1 MRYAAVSALRH
12 LYPVRFVCLVLHA
25 SVSGYYA
32 WLKRYAAPSR
42 KTTRL
47 EAEVL
52 AAHQRT
58 RGTYGA
64 ERLHRELVASGCAVS
79 LWKVKRL
86 RRKLGLVCKRKRRVI
101 RTTESNHA
109 LPVAP
114 NLLNRNFA
122 PGEHNRVWV
131 SDITYIP
138 TRQGWVYLPGIKD
151 LHSREIVG
159 FSMSERMD
167 TGLVLAAL
175 TKAAR
180 LHRPPVGLILH
191 SDRGSQY
198 CSAAYQERLRSY
210 GLVCSMSKKGDCYDN
225 APMESFWGLLKNE
238 LVHRKSYSS
247 QAESITDIS
256 EYIEVFYNRQR
267 RQAALGYLSP
277 AAFVRSRMMK
287 PKLPIAA

>member
-1 MRYAAVSALRH
+1 
-12 LYPVRFVCLVLHA
+12 VLQG

-32 WLKRYAAPSR
+32 WLKRDVVSSG
-42 KTTRL
+42 KTARL
-47 EAEVL
+47 EAEIQ
-52 AAHQRT
+52 AAHSRT

-64 ERLHRELVASGCAVS
+64 QRLHKELVASGCAVS

-86 RRKLGLVCKRKRRVI
+86 RRKLGLVCKPKRRVI
-101 RTTESNHA
+101 RTTDSHHT

-114 NLLNRNFA
+114 NLVNRNFA
-122 PGEHNRVWV
+122 PGERNRVWV

-138 TRQGWVYLPGIKD
+138 TRQGWVYLAGIKD

-159 FSMSERMD
+159 FSLSERMD
-167 TGLVLAAL
+167 TSLVLHAL
-175 TKAAR
+175 TQAV
-180 LHRPPVGLILH
+180 LFHRPPVGLILH

-198 CSAAYQERLRSY
+198 CSGAYQEKLGAY
-210 GLVCSMSKKGDCYDN
+210 GVVCSMSRKGDCYDN

-238 LVHRKSYSS
+238 LVHHNNYGS
-247 QAESITDIS
+247 QAEAIADIT

-277 AAFVRSRMMK
+277 AAFARNGLVEQ
-287 PKLPIAA
+287 KLPIAA

>member
-25 SVSGYYA
+25 SVSGYYD
-32 WLKRYAAPSR
+32 AAPSR

-64 ERLHRELVASGCAVS
+64 ERLHRERVASGCAVS
-79 LWKVKRL
+79 LWKIKRL

-131 SDITYIP
+131 SDITYI
-138 TRQGWVYLPGIKD
+138 
-151 LHSREIVG
+151 
-159 FSMSERMD
+159 
-167 TGLVLAAL
+167 
-175 TKAAR
+175 
-180 LHRPPVGLILH
+180 
-191 SDRGSQY
+191 
-198 CSAAYQERLRSY
+198 
-210 GLVCSMSKKGDCYDN
+210 
-225 APMESFWGLLKNE
+225 
-238 LVHRKSYSS
+238 
-247 QAESITDIS
+247 
-256 EYIEVFYNRQR
+256 
-267 RQAALGYLSP
+267 
-277 AAFVRSRMMK
+277 
-287 PKLPIAA
+287 

>member
-1 MRYAAVSALRH
+1 M
-12 LYPVRFVCLVLHA
+12 VLQA

-32 WLKRYAAPSR
+32 WLKRDAVPSGKAA
-42 KTTRL
+42 RL

-52 AAHQRT
+52 AAHQKT

-64 ERLHRELVASGCAVS
+64 ERLHQELVASGCAIS

-86 RRKLGLVCKRKRRVI
+86 RRELGLVCKRRRRII

-114 NLLNRNFA
+114 NLLNRDFA
-122 PGEHNRVWV
+122 PGEHNRAWV

-138 TRQGWVYLPGIKD
+138 TRQGWVYLAGIKD

-159 FSMSERMD
+159 FSLAERMD

-175 TKAAR
+175 MKAVR
-180 LHRPPVGLILH
+180 LHRPPV

-198 CSAAYQERLRSY
+198 CSVAYQKRLRSY
-210 GLVCSMSKKGDCYDN
+210 GLVCSMSKKRDCYDN

-238 LVHRKSYSS
+238 LVHCKSYSS
-247 QAESITDIS
+247 QAEAITDIT
-256 EYIEVFYNRQR
+256 EYIEIFYNRQK

-277 AAFVRSRMMK
+277 AAFVRSGRLES
-287 PKLPIAA
+287 KLLIAA

>member
-1 MRYAAVSALRH
+1 MLYGSEHKTIALDDSVAAPYPTHPVKDQGVFWHPAEEEVSGKREQREKLRH
-12 LYPVRFVCLVLHA
+12 
-25 SVSGYYA
+25 
-32 WLKRYAAPSR
+32 SR
-42 KTTRL
+42 KGCL
-47 EAEVL
+47 ENA
-52 AAHQRT
+52 QNRFQ
-58 RGTYGA
+58 
-64 ERLHRELVASGCAVS
+64 S
-79 LWKVKRL
+79 
-86 RRKLGLVCKRKRRVI
+86 
-101 RTTESNHA
+101 
-109 LPVAP
+109 
-114 NLLNRNFA
+114 LLNRDFT

-138 TRQGWVYLPGIKD
+138 TRQGWVYLAGIKD

-159 FSMSERMD
+159 FSLAERMD
-167 TGLVLAAL
+167 TGLVMAAL
-175 TKAAR
+175 IKAVC

-198 CSAAYQERLRSY
+198 CSAAYQKKLRAY

-238 LVHRKSYSS
+238 LVHRKSYRS
-247 QAESITDIS
+247 QAEAITDVT

-277 AAFVRSRMMK
+277 AAFVRSGMMK